1 MTTWEQGPVRWLNRH
16 AVIQLP
22 ATVDQS
28 NAELVRQQLQA
39 VVTRDPLVLIV
50 DLSGTTDCD
59 HACGEALAQ
68 AYQRAM
74 ITGTD
79 LRLVVGAGAVP
90 RLLQVTG
97 LDRVVPVYDSM
108 AAAIAATLPADTPPP
123 PADAADAA
131 DAGRAQRAG
140 AAHRDLGPG
149 GGDVGVEIALLDGDG
164 VIVWV
169 NHAWQ
174 AFAAANG
181 GDPDRTGTGVSYL
194 DVCTAAPDDPGS
206 AQVDAAIRRALAGDL
221 PGALTV
227 EVPCHSPD
235 TARWFDLLISPRRDD
250 DGRRAGATVTLSL
263 ARSQNLGTAGPHPR
277 NRG

>member
-1 MTTWEQGPVRWLNRH
+1 MTWSAAQPGGRSPVRWLNQH
-16 AVIQLP
+16 AVVQLP

-39 VVTRDPLVLIV
+39 VVTRDLLVLIV

-90 RLLQVTG
+90 RLLQITG
-97 LDRVVPVYDSM
+97 LDRVVPVYGSM
-108 AAAIAATLPADTPPP
+108 AAAIDATRPADTPPP
-123 PADAADAA
+123 PADAAA
-131 DAGRAQRAG
+131 DGRAQRAG
-140 AAHRDLGPG
+140 AAYRDLGPG
-149 GGDVGVEIALLDGDG
+149 DGDVGVEIALLDGDG

-194 DVCTAAPDDPGS
+194 DVCAAAPDD
-206 AQVDAAIRRALAGDL
+206 LAGV
-221 PGALTV
+221 LTV

-250 DGRRAGATVTLSL
+250 DGQRDGATVTLSL

>member
-16 AVIQLP
+16 AVVQLP
-22 ATVDQS
+22 AKVDQS
-28 NAELVRQQLQA
+28 NAEPVRQQLQA
-39 VVTRDPLVLIV
+39 VITRDLLVLIV

-79 LRLVVGAGAVP
+79 LRLLVGAGAVP
-90 RLLQVTG
+90 RLLQITG
-97 LDRVVPVYDSM
+97 LDRVVPVYHSM
-108 AAAIAATLPADTPPP
+108 AAAIAATRPADTPPP
-123 PADAADAA
+123 PADAPTTSPAEW
-131 DAGRAQRAG
+131 AG
-140 AAHRDLGPG
+140 AAGRDLGLG

-194 DVCTAAPDDPGS
+194 DVCAAAPNDPGS
-206 AQVDAAIRRALAGDL
+206 AQVDAAIRRALTGDL

-250 DGRRAGATVTLSL
+250 DGQSVGATVTLSL
-263 ARSQNLGTAGPHPR
+263 GRSQNLGTAGPHPR